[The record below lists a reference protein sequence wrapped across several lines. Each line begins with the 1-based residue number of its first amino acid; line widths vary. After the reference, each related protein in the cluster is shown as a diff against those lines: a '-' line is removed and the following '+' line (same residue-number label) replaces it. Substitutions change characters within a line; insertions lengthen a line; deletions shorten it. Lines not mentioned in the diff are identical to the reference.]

1 MRPQRPKSLYFTLSA
16 CCSLLFS
23 CVGIHPIHSSVANVL
38 GMSVSTAAAILS
50 HVRKRLCKSRQF
62 VFSCSVTLPRF
73 HPLGL
78 LQTPRPTCATAVVS
92 SQRTS
97 TCCS

>member
-1 MRPQRPKSLYFTLSA
+1 MRAQRPKSLYFTLSA

-38 GMSVSTAAAILS
+38 GMSVSTAAAICHMSVRGSAS
-50 HVRKRLCKSRQF
+50 HVHFLF
-62 VFSCSVTLPRF
+62 LAEITLPRF